1 MAPMMRL
8 ILGLGVLVLI
18 LSAVA
23 LGLPAN
29 VTAARAVTIN
39 APESVVYPY
48 LNNLRRYQEWSPW
61 ADRDP
66 DIKMTYS
73 GPAEGRGAKAEWESQ
88 VGSVGT
94 GSVQILDSKPS
105 SSMDL
110 LADVNGLEGKSRF
123 ELSPDGAGSKIT
135 WSFSFDTGS
144 SPLKRWKGLMLDGL
158 IGSEYQKGLDKLKQR
173 VEADRAP
180 VAAPTVV
187 VPQAQPVPEPA
198 PAPDGAED
206 AAGVEIII
214 PEGLPAQTD
223 TPPEPQ

>member
-8 ILGLGVLVLI
+8 ILGLGVLGLI
-18 LSAVA
+18 LSVVA

-29 VTAARAVTIN
+29 VTAKRSVVIN
-39 APESVVYPY
+39 APEYVVYPY
-48 LNNLRRYQEWSPW
+48 VNNLRRYPDWSPW

-73 GPAEGRGAKAEWESQ
+73 GPPEGRGATVKWESQ

-105 SSMDL
+105 SSVDL
-110 LADVNGLEGKSRF
+110 QANVNGLEGKSKF
-123 ELSPDGAGSKIT
+123 ELSPAGAGSKVT

-158 IGSEYQKGLDKLKQR
+158 IGSEYKKGLEKLKQK

-180 VAAPTVV
+180 AARPSVTP
-187 VPQAQPVPEPA
+187 PQAQPAPA
-198 PAPDGAED
+198 GPAPDGGEE
-206 AAGVEIII
+206 AAGGETVV
-214 PEGLPAQTD
+214 PESAPAQTD
-223 TPPEPQ
+223 TPPPQQP